1 MKFARGLAL
10 LCAASLPDALEAA
23 VATSEAGMNPIRK
36 VVTLLQ
42 DMQKKVTEEGEK
54 DKELYE
60 KFECYCKSG
69 TSDLTASIS
78 SAETAGVETSADV
91 KTAKE
96 KKTLTEEE
104 LKTAQDDRVAAK
116 AAIEEATALREKEAA
131 TYSAEESEYKT
142 NIAAITKAVAA
153 LEKGMTGFLQTH
165 TASVVRKIV
174 TDNKDMDESER
185 ELLLSFLSSDEQ
197 SQSQYSPQ
205 SGEVVGILK
214 QLKDEMSKTLAD
226 LTGEEDSSIKNYDA
240 LMEAKKKEIAA
251 LSAAIET
258 KLAKV
263 GELGVTIANLENEA
277 GDAAASLAA
286 DQEYLAELEKSCGT
300 KASEWEERQKLRA
313 EELVALSETIKVL
326 NDDDA
331 LDLFKKTLPSPDTSL
346 MQLTSATSSQRTA
359 ALNAIRVAQRHV
371 PREQRT
377 SLDLLALSLSGKGST
392 KGFEKVI
399 KMCDDMVEMLKKEQV
414 DDDNK
419 KEYCNT
425 QLDMTEDKLKALDRA
440 ISDEEA
446 AIASAEEGLA
456 ALGEELKAL
465 EAGIK
470 SLDKSVGEATEQRKA
485 ENVEYKELMASDSA
499 AKQLLEFAKNRLNKF
514 YNPKLYKPPAE
525 QELSAEDQIFVNNGG
540 TPPPTE
546 APGGIAG
553 TGVTAF
559 VQIKQHSTLKDAP
572 APPPAT
578 WSAYQSKSEEH
589 NGVTAMMD
597 LLIKDLDKEMTEA
610 ETEEKEAQKDYEAL
624 MADAASKRAS
634 DTSSLTEKTSAKA
647 ELESVLE
654 RRKEAKKDAT
664 SELMAV
670 QKYMASVHAECS
682 WLLQYFDVRK
692 AARSDEIDSLKRAKA
707 VLSGA
712 DYSLVQMHSSAASSS
727 GGFLSRRQ

>member
-1 MKFARGLAL
+1 LVL
-10 LCAASLPDALEAA
+10 LSSNPAEASAN
-23 VATSEAGMNPIRK
+23 TMQTHMNPIRK

-42 DMQKKVTEEGEK
+42 AMQKKVSEEGEAE
-54 DKELYE
+54 KELYD
-60 KFECYCKSG
+60 KFMCYCKTG
-69 TSDLTASIS
+69 NSDLSESIAAATSKAPAVDSELTATEEKLAQAKGDLS
-78 SAETAGVETSADV
+78 SAQE
-91 KTAKE
+91 
-96 KKTLTEEE
+96 
-104 LKTAQDDRVAAK
+104 DRSAAK
-116 AAIEEATALREKEAA
+116 AAIAEATALREKEASSF
-131 TYSAEESEYKT
+131 SAAKSELDT
-142 NIAAITKAVAA
+142 NIAALNKAVAA
-153 LEKGMTGFLQTH
+153 LEKGMYGSFLQSSAA
-165 TASVVRKIV
+165 ASVRNLV
-174 TDNKDMDESER
+174 TSSKV
-185 ELLLSFLSSDEQ
+185 ELNEGDRQLLASFLAAGSDEA
-197 SQSQYSPQ
+197 YAPQ

-214 QLKDEMSKTLAD
+214 EMVETMGKDLAD
-226 LTGEEDSSIKNYDA
+226 VTSTENEAIASFEA
-240 LMEAKKKEIAA
+240 LLAAKKKEIAA
-251 LSAAIET
+251 LSETVET
-258 KLAKV
+258 KTAQI
-263 GELGVTIANLENEA
+263 GELGVSVVQLKEDLSDTQAALLE
-277 GDAAASLAA
+277 
-286 DQEYLAELEKSCGT
+286 DQKYLEELETSCST
-300 KASEWEERQKLRA
+300 KTAEWEERQKTRA
-313 EELVALSETIKVL
+313 EELVALADTIKVL

>member
-1 MKFARGLAL
+1 
-10 LCAASLPDALEAA
+10 
-23 VATSEAGMNPIRK
+23 MNPIRK

-331 LDLFKKTLPSPDTSL
+331 LDLFKKTLDSPSSFVQVQSRSEDMRSRALDTLKKAKS
-346 MQLTSATSSQRTA
+346 MPMPASGSGRST
-359 ALNAIRVAQRHV
+359 H
-371 PREQRT
+371 
-377 SLDLLALSLSGKGST
+377 LDLVMLALRGK
-392 KGFEKVI
+392 KIGFEKVI
-399 KMCDDMVEMLKKEQV
+399 SMIDGMVETLHKEQT
-414 DDDNK
+414 DDDQK
-419 KEYCNT
+419 KEYCGT
-425 QLDMTEDKLKALDRA
+425 QLDLSDDKAKDWSRRLAELQDAMAVAEETMETAKEEAKKLKKG
-440 ISDEEA
+440 ISD
-446 AIASAEEGLA
+446 
-456 ALGEELKAL
+456 
-465 EAGIK
+465 
-470 SLDKSVGEATEQRKA
+470 LDKAVAEATENRKEENAAFVKLQA
-485 ENVEYKELMASDSA
+485 ENSA
-499 AKQLLEFAKNRLNKF
+499 AKELLNFAKNRLNKY
-514 YNPKLYKPPAE
+514 YNPKLYKPPAK
-525 QELSAEDQIFVNNGG
+525 QELTREEQIAVNLGG

-553 TGVTAF
+553 TGVTVFAQLSSHT
-559 VQIKQHSTLKDAP
+559 VHQAKRAAP
-572 APPPAT
+572 GPPPET
-578 WSAYQSKSEEH
+578 FGAYTTKSEE
-589 NGVTAMMD
+589 NTGVLAMID
-597 LLIKDLDKEMTEA
+597 LLIKDLDKELTVS
-610 ETEEKEAQKDYEAL
+610 ETEEHEAQVDYTTLMEDSAAKRKADSAALTQAEMTKASAEGFMEQYSEEATAAGKEL
-624 MADAASKRAS
+624 MAIHKFITALHAECDWLLKYFDA
-634 DTSSLTEKTSAKA
+634 
-647 ELESVLE
+647 
-654 RRKEAKKDAT
+654 RKEA
-664 SELMAV
+664 
-670 QKYMASVHAECS
+670 
-682 WLLQYFDVRK
+682 
-692 AARSDEIDSLKRAKA
+692 RSSEIDSLKNAKA

-712 DYSLVQMHSSAASSS
+712 DYALVQTKRLRGVRRHVATNTNGKHSI
-727 GGFLSRRQ
+727 